1 MSDITIGVIGAGIMG
16 ERMLRAAIDPAQTSV
31 RVGKVWDPSAAARAR
46 IAAALPVQ
54 IADSAEAL
62 IAGSDCVYIAS
73 PPASHLAH
81 ASAALAAG
89 KAIFCEKPLAT
100 DLAAATA
107 FAATAKGARAAVN
120 FPMATSFSA
129 ERIAAWLTQGA
140 IGTPQSLAIEVAF
153 RLWPRPWQH
162 GAASW
167 LDGRAEGGFTREVVS
182 HFLFLTRRLAGPLRL
197 LESTASFPEDGRS
210 ERAITARLSAGAI
223 EATLTGGVGTTE
235 KDDHN
240 IWTLIGDQIA
250 GKGGAIRLRDWAIAE
265 RLTDG
270 VWTPDG
276 DAMPNERARPLVL
289 QRQLAAVAAMTRGQ
303 PHPLATLQEAF
314 DVQRVVEAILSP

>member
-31 RVGKVWDPSAAARAR
+31 RVGPVWDPSEAARAR
-46 IAAALPVQ
+46 IAAALPVT
-54 IADSAEAL
+54 IAPSAEAL
-62 IAGSDCVYIAS
+62 IVASDCVYIAS

-107 FAATAKGARAAVN
+107 FVATAKGARAAVN

-129 ERIAAWLTQGA
+129 ERLAAWLAEGA
-140 IGTPQSLAIEVAF
+140 IGTKQSLSIEVAF

-162 GAASW
+162 GAHSW

-182 HFLFLTRRLAGPLRL
+182 HFLFLTRRLAGPLGL
-197 LESTASFPEDGRS
+197 LESTVSFPQDTRS
-210 ERAITARLSAGAI
+210 ERAITARLSAGSI
-223 EATLTGGVGTTE
+223 EASLTGGVGTTE

-240 IWTLIGDQIA
+240 FWTLTGD
-250 GKGGAIRLRDWAIAE
+250 KGAIRLRDWAIAE

-303 PHPLATLQEAF
+303 PHPLATIQEAF

>member
-16 ERMLRAAIDPAQTSV
+16 ERMLRAAIDPAPTSV
-31 RVGKVWDPSAAARAR
+31 RVGKVWDPSEPARAR
-46 IAAALPVQ
+46 IAAALPVA

-62 IAGSDCVYIAS
+62 IAASDCVYIAS

-81 ASAALAAG
+81 AGAALAAG

-100 DLAAATA
+100 DLAAAGA
-107 FAATAKGARAAVN
+107 FLATAQGARAAVN

-129 ERIAAWLTQGA
+129 ERIAAWLAEGA

-162 GAASW
+162 GAVSW

-182 HFLFLTRRLAGPLRL
+182 HFLFLTRRLAGPLSL
-197 LESTASFPEDGRS
+197 LESTVSFPEDGNS
-210 ERAITARLSAGAI
+210 ERAITATLSAGAI
-223 EATLTGGVGTTE
+223 AATLTGGVGTTE

-240 IWTLIGDQIA
+240 IWALTGSS
-250 GKGGAIRLRDWAIAE
+250 GAIRLRDWAIAE
-265 RLTDG
+265 RLVDG

-314 DVQRVVEAILSP
+314 DVQRVVESILSP